1 MTCFEKGK
9 SRYLLKRTKN
19 PQALETKTKL
29 HDSLTEDI
37 DLETEPKLCD
47 SLTEDFDKLSKLSEL
62 LFPYLK
68 TSES

>member
-9 SRYLLKRTKN
+9 PRYLLKRTKN
-19 PQALETKTKL
+19 PQGLKTKTKL

-47 SLTEDFDKLSKLSEL
+47 SLTEDFDKLSKRTKL